1 MEKKFA
7 QGIYY
12 NDAPNNAPEWVRGSI
27 SIKKDEFQTWLK
39 EIPSN
44 DKGYIILDLL
54 LSIAGKPYFALNTY
68 QRPETNE
75 PKIPPYTPPAEST
88 ERNPFN

>member
-44 DKGYIILDLL
+44 DKGYIKLDILM
-54 LSIAGKPYFALNTY
+54 SKKGEPYLALNTWKKEE
-68 QRPETNE
+68 RTE